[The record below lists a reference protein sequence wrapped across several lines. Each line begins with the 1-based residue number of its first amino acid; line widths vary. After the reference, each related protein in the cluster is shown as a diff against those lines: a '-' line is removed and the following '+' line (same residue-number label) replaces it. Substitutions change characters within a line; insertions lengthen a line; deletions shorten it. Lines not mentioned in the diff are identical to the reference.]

1 MDYAIIR
8 LGGKQYRVREG
19 QYIVVDRV
27 KTEAGK
33 SFTPDVLLGADGV
46 TVTATVLSH
55 ERGPKIR
62 IGKYRKRTGYK
73 RHNGFRA
80 ATSRIEF
87 SLGGA
92 KKAATPKK
100 QQAEAA
106 TPAATPASDDHVKGM
121 PSGYEEMTVAQ
132 ITEGAKS
139 TWNRPMLEAALAYE
153 QAHAARK
160 GAIAALESALK
171 AKEADA

>member
-19 QYIVVDRV
+19 EYLVVDRV
-27 KTEAGK
+27 KFDEGK
-33 SFTPDVLLGADGV
+33 TFTPEVLLGDSGV
-46 TVTATVLSH
+46 TVTAKVLAH

-80 ATSRIEF
+80 ATSRVEF
-87 SLGGA
+87 SLGA
-92 KKAATPKK
+92 TKRAAPKK
-100 QQAEAA
+100 TETAA
-106 TPAATPASDDHVKGM
+106 AAPKPEPAAPTDHVKGM
-121 PSGYEEMTVAQ
+121 PSGYEELTVAQ
-132 ITEGAKS
+132 VSEGAK
-139 TWNRPMLEAALAYE
+139 TWNRTMLQAALTYE

-160 GAIAALESALK
+160 GAISALTSALK
-171 AKEADA
+171 SKEEGA